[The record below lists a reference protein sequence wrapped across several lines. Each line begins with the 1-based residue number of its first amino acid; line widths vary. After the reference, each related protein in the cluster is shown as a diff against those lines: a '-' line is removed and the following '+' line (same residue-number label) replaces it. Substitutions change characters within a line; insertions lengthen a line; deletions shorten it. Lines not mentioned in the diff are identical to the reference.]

1 MGGRHGAAHRLA
13 QLNAGLHH
21 VSDDPQI
28 LGSPSLQE
36 QALEGPFGVVERL
49 QQRNH
54 SRCERSVRDEE
65 GEDLTVINAQHRDV
79 ETVVDL
85 ADVGEWRREAV
96 VEAATAHD
104 GGSAVECLWCECGA
118 RWLREGRSPQLCC
131 DNRG

>member
-1 MGGRHGAAHRLA
+1 MRGRHGAAHRLA

-36 QALEGPFGVVERL
+36 QSLEGPFGVVECL

-54 SRCERSVRDEE
+54 SRRERAVRDEE
-65 GEDLTVINAQHRDV
+65 GEDLKVINAQHHDV

-85 ADVGEWRREAV
+85 PDVDEWRREAV

-104 GGSAVECLWCECGA
+104 GGGAVECLWGEYEA
-118 RWLREGRSPQLCC
+118 R
-131 DNRG
+131 